1 MSFNPAMSF
10 MQGQQAGQAMK
21 DRRTEADEKRL
32 RGLAAQL
39 GEQSEEY
46 KELMTKNPESAMQ
59 LKQMFSTDDGGLDAL
74 IDDSMS
80 LLFHAESDPSG
91 ASAREML
98 QNRIQNIPKFGGRN
112 SKQSETLLNI
122 LDTQGVDAL
131 KANLS
136 NVHKVMTDVAGKG
149 KPKAGTKEI
158 FWDRMTRGLTQEQ
171 VQQAT
176 MIELGLSP
184 RAVGSAIQTIAG
196 SGTAEEIGKAEAT
209 IAQRKKFG
217 ELTGS
222 SRAKAIDNGIERM
235 SKIDLGLNNINRA
248 IGVLEGGAGSGAIQK
263 YLPSFKAASVAL
275 DHVQKSMALDVI
287 GAVTFGALSEGELN
301 LAKEVALPTGLDGPE
316 LIAHLKER
324 KAAQEKL
331 RAYFNEQI
339 QFLDQGGT
347 VAGFMRE
354 KERSTGGE
362 GGAST
367 GQSFNFDAQGNQIQ

>member
-287 GAVTFGALSEGELN
+287 GAVTFGALSEGELS

-324 KAAQEKL
+324 RASQEKL

-362 GGAST
+362 GG
-367 GQSFNFDAQGNQIQ
+367 QSFNFDAQGNLIQ

>member
-1 MSFNPAMSF
+1 MAFNPLANF
-10 MQGQQAGQAMK
+10 IQGQQAGQAMQ

-39 GEQSEEY
+39 GEQSEAY
-46 KELMTKNPESAMQ
+46 KELMVKNPEAAMK
-59 LKQMFSTDDGGLDAL
+59 LKQTFSTDDGGLAAL

-80 LLFHAESDPSG
+80 ILYHLESDPSG
-91 ASAREML
+91 ASAREVIVSGIK
-98 QNRIQNIPKFGGRN
+98 NVPKFGGRN
-112 SKQSETLLNI
+112 SKHRENLLNI

-149 KPKAGTKEI
+149 KTKAGTKEI

-324 KAAQEKL
+324 RAAQEKL

-354 KERSTGGE
+354 KERSTG
-362 GGAST
+362 
-367 GQSFNFDAQGNQIQ
+367 QSFNFDAQGNLIQ

>member
-1 MSFNPAMSF
+1 
-10 MQGQQAGQAMK
+10 
-21 DRRTEADEKRL
+21 
-32 RGLAAQL
+32 
-39 GEQSEEY
+39 
-46 KELMTKNPESAMQ
+46 
-59 LKQMFSTDDGGLDAL
+59 
-74 IDDSMS
+74 
-80 LLFHAESDPSG
+80 
-91 ASAREML
+91 
-98 QNRIQNIPKFGGRN
+98 
-112 SKQSETLLNI
+112 
-122 LDTQGVDAL
+122 
-131 KANLS
+131 
-136 NVHKVMTDVAGKG
+136 
-149 KPKAGTKEI
+149 
-158 FWDRMTRGLTQEQ
+158 
-171 VQQAT
+171 

-275 DHVQKSMALDVI
+275 DHVQKSMALEVI

-301 LAKEVALPTGLDGPE
+301 LAKEVALPTDLDGPE

-362 GGAST
+362 GG
-367 GQSFNFDAQGNQIQ
+367 QSFNFDAQGNLIQ

>member
-21 DRRTEADEKRL
+21 DRGTEADEKRL

-287 GAVTFGALSEGELN
+287 GAVTFGALSEGELS

-324 KAAQEKL
+324 RASQEKL